1 VATGFQRN
9 RIRAIYGIDGDCPS
23 DFLLA
28 YFCLPCV
35 TMQNDREVRAREG
48 EIGYDAGFRS
58 ENNSSQWMT
67 GMAEARPTQTP
78 PARIQ
83 PMRYVSPRETSDH
96 ASYLGPDPS
105 SYPQDHALREGQN
118 MKSQKSRSLARE
130 KLQKYRKY
138 AGMRPTIEIEGA
150 SYQHRKNTK
159 SSMTGLQGLNI
170 HNLLTVKDG
179 LTFSKR
185 SASKEIEMTS
195 RTLNLKGPDRNV
207 LAPKNEIELRLQPH
221 ILAARP
227 NNGVKNRLADSR
239 PKSHHQAE
247 CAEFDVDIE
256 DGISSERSF
265 TECETI
271 GPLVLSPPVVTRNTR
286 EAQLLQQ
293 GGHDLSYLHD
303 FSDCPIDRSVLVYYE
318 KEEKR
323 SKEYAV
329 DNFASTSA
337 AKELHSNKTFQVAP
351 SHCLVGSNNSDK
363 DIVARKHAQ
372 PFGTASS
379 ESAGRNRGCSN
390 TRRGSK
396 HNQVDSSKRSAARS
410 TGHST

>member
-1 VATGFQRN
+1 MATGFQRN
-9 RIRAIYGIDGDCPS
+9 RIRAIYGIDGDCLS

-28 YFCLPCV
+28 YLCLPCV

-48 EIGYDAGFRS
+48 EIEHDAGFRS
-58 ENNSSQWMT
+58 EDNSSRWMT

-96 ASYLGPDPS
+96 ASYLGPDPAS
-105 SYPQDHALREGQN
+105 CPQDHALYEGQN
-118 MKSQKSRSLARE
+118 MKSQQYRRLARE
-130 KLQKYRKY
+130 KLQKYRRY
-138 AGMRPTIEIEGA
+138 AGMRPTIEIDGA

-159 SSMTGLQGLNI
+159 SSVTGLQGPNI
-170 HNLLTVKDG
+170 QNLLNVMEG
-179 LTFSKR
+179 LTSSKR

-195 RTLNLKGPDRNV
+195 RTSNLKGPDRNV
-207 LAPKNEIELRLQPH
+207 LAPRNEIDLRLRQH

-227 NNGVKNRLADSR
+227 NNGVENRLADSR
-239 PKSHHQAE
+239 PKSYHQVE
-247 CAEFDVDIE
+247 CAVFDVDIE

-265 TECETI
+265 TECESI
-271 GPLVLSPPVVTRNTR
+271 GSLVLPPPVVTRNTR
-286 EAQLLQQ
+286 EAQSLQQ
-293 GGHDLSYLHD
+293 GRDDLSYLHD

-351 SHCLVGSNNSDK
+351 SHCHVRSNNSDK

-379 ESAGRNRGCSN
+379 ESAGRNRGCSDSCSQN
-390 TRRGSK
+390 TT
-396 HNQVDSSKRSAARS
+396 RS
-410 TGHST
+410 TAAKGQLLD